1 MAINE
6 VVSSKNK
13 ERKNQASKQ
22 TLSKDSSPCSKSV
35 PTPVA
40 NYQNYKLYKSIKQPL
55 PSMVKAYNCW
65 ILPWFHSKLASRD
78 RAAQTC
84 QHFTLIAGDCFE
96 FPAQNLLA

>member
-65 ILPWFHSKLASRD
+65 ILPWFHSKLASRLSN
-78 RAAQTC
+78 
-84 QHFTLIAGDCFE
+84 TLLIVGDTAYRF
-96 FPAQNLLA
+96 FSSGGRLF